1 MNARPGTHVRD
12 IALATLHE
20 WYRGE
25 VGGEA
30 LFLALDVAATD
41 RNQAAKWRTLAALEC
56 ATKQLLASAIM
67 QLDGQLPASQPD
79 PDLAPD
85 RVAALAGQSWPEL
98 MHWLE
103 RIAADALEVMTR
115 EAGTLPA
122 ELATTGAWVLDHER
136 ALIDFARRELAGA
149 TAHSLDCAQAMLA
162 RAVPGTTAGTVTRA
176 DR

>member
-1 MNARPGTHVRD
+1 MRPGTHVRD

-30 LFLALDVAATD
+30 LFLALDVVATD
-41 RNQAAKWRTLAALEC
+41 REQGAKWRTLAALEC

-67 QLDGQLPASQPD
+67 QLDGQLPTSQPD
-79 PDLAPD
+79 PDLAPE
-85 RVAALAGQSWPEL
+85 RVAALAGKSWPEL

-149 TAHSLDCAQAMLA
+149 TANSLDCTQAMLA
-162 RAVPGTTAGTVTRA
+162 RAAPGTTAGTVTRA